1 MFNKKLIINSTILST
16 PGIIAIFISLVSI
29 PAHLSIAGIE
39 NYGNYIFFH
48 IFLTLSFLFNFGIA
62 KSIVISANNFPKFK
76 NQIAGEG
83 LNYTLAVCLIIFLI
97 TLIVNFFFKNIISS
111 YEFFYIELYV
121 FGLLTSLIFLC
132 FEGILQGNEKFKLQ
146 SLFNFIFY
154 SLALSAPSIM
164 LIFFQDLTLKKLII
178 ISNIIKFI
186 SILLMFFVILKNN
199 LLTQSK
205 KKLLLNNLK
214 KNSKWLTL
222 NSILV
227 QFYDVFDKYLIKIFL
242 GPVYLATYSIPQQIT
257 GKLSVLSKGFSAF
270 LLPFL
275 SRKNHNNKDFNTS
288 LTIFI
293 KIFPIFIFLLFPF
306 YSILLKLWLGE
317 QYNQEILVLTK
328 IFSLSIIFGCASHIL
343 ITKFEASQTLRENL
357 KFESFLLPFFLLAI
371 FLLILNSFSLITISL
386 VIFFK
391 ELVLLILRINFFK
404 KKIPNVRSYYFYLLI
419 FNIVLFFF
427 VYDETLFIL

>member
-1 MFNKKLIINSTILST
+1 MFSKKLIINSAILSI
-16 PGIIAIFISLVSI
+16 PGIISIFISIISI
-29 PAHLSIAGIE
+29 PIHLNIAGIE

-48 IFLTLSFLFNFGIA
+48 IFLSLSFLLNFGIA
-62 KSIVISANNFPKFK
+62 KSIVISTNNFPKFK

-83 LNYTLAVCLIIFLI
+83 LKY
-97 TLIVNFFFKNIISS
+97 TLIVCIIILLLFFIANFFLKNIISS
-111 YEFFYIELYV
+111 YKFFYIEYYL
-121 FGLLTSLIFLC
+121 FGLLISLIFLC
-132 FEGILQGNEKFKLQ
+132 FESILQGNEKFKLQ

-199 LLTQSK
+199 LLIQSK
-205 KKLLLNNLK
+205 KKFLLNNLK

-275 SRKNHNNKDFNTS
+275 SRKNHKNKDFNTS

-293 KIFPIFIFLLFPF
+293 KIFPIFIFILFPF
-306 YSILLKLWLGE
+306 YSTLLKLWLGE

-328 IFSLSIIFGCASHIL
+328 IFSLSIIFACASHIL
-343 ITKFEASQTLRENL
+343 ITKFEASQTLKENL
-357 KFESFLLPFFLLAI
+357 KFESFLLPFFLVTI
-371 FLLILNSFSLITISL
+371 FLLISNSFSLVIISL
-386 VIFFK
+386 VIFSK
-391 ELVLLILRINFFK
+391 ELILLFLRINFLK
-404 KKIPNVRSYYFYLLI
+404 KEITNVRTYYYYLAI
-419 FNIVLFFF
+419 FNLILFFSI
-427 VYDETLFIL
+427 YDQTLFIF

>member
-1 MFNKKLIINSTILST
+1 MFKKKLIINSTILST

-29 PAHLSIAGIE
+29 PAHLDIAGIE
-39 NYGNYIFFH
+39 NYGNYLFFH

-83 LNYTLAVCLIIFLI
+83 LNYTLVVCLIIFLL
-97 TLIVNFFFKNIISS
+97 TLIINFFFKNIISS
-111 YEFFYIELYV
+111 YKFFYIELYV

-199 LLTQSK
+199 LLIQSK
-205 KKLLLNNLK
+205 KKFLLNNLK

-242 GPVYLATYSIPQQIT
+242 GPVYLATYSISQQIT

-275 SRKNHNNKDFNTS
+275 SKKNHNNKDFNTS

-357 KFESFLLPFFLLAI
+357 KFESFLLPFFLLTI
-371 FLLILNSFSLITISL
+371 FLLILNSFSLTAISL

-391 ELVLLILRINFFK
+391 ELVLLIFRINFFK
-404 KKIPNVRSYYFYLLI
+404 KNITNVRTYYFYLLI
-419 FNIVLFFF
+419 FNIVLFFS
-427 VYDETLFIL
+427 VYDETLFIF

>member
-29 PAHLSIAGIE
+29 PAHLGIAGIE

-83 LNYTLAVCLIIFLI
+83 LNYTLVVCLIVFLL
-97 TLIVNFFFKNIISS
+97 TLIINFFFKNIISS

-154 SLALSAPSIM
+154 SLALSTPSLM

-178 ISNIIKFI
+178 ISNIIKFM

-199 LLTQSK
+199 LITQSK
-205 KKLLLNNLK
+205 KRFLFNNLK

-242 GPVYLATYSIPQQIT
+242 GPVYLATYSISQQIT

-288 LTIFI
+288 LTIII
-293 KIFPIFIFLLFPF
+293 KIFPVFIFLLFPF

-343 ITKFEASQTLRENL
+343 VTKFEASQTLRENL
-357 KFESFLLPFFLLAI
+357 KFESFLLPFFLLTI
-371 FLLILNSFSLITISL
+371 FLLILNSFSLTTISL

-391 ELVLLILRINFFK
+391 ELVLLIFRINFFK
-404 KKIPNVRSYYFYLLI
+404 KNITNVRTYYFYLLI
-419 FNIVLFFF
+419 FNIVLFFS
-427 VYDETLFIL
+427 VYDETLFIF

>member
-1 MFNKKLIINSTILST
+1 VLSKKLIINSTILSI

-29 PAHLSIAGIE
+29 PAHLRIAGIE

-62 KSIVISANNFPKFK
+62 KSIVISGNNFPKFK

-83 LNYTLAVCLIIFLI
+83 LNYTLAICLIIFLL
-97 TLIVNFFFKNIISS
+97 TLIINFFFKNIVSS

-132 FEGILQGNEKFKLQ
+132 FEGILQGNEEFKLQ

-186 SILLMFFVILKNN
+186 SILLMFLVILKNN
-199 LLTQSK
+199 LLIQSK
-205 KKLLLNNLK
+205 KKFLFNNLK

-275 SRKNHNNKDFNTS
+275 SRKNHKNKDFNTS
-288 LTIFI
+288 LIIFI
-293 KIFPIFIFLLFPF
+293 KIFPIFIFILFPF
-306 YSILLKLWLGE
+306 YSTLLKLWLGE

-343 ITKFEASQTLRENL
+343 VTKFEASQTLKENL

-371 FLLILNSFSLITISL
+371 FFLVFNSFSLIIISL

-391 ELVLLILRINFFK
+391 ELLLLILRINFFK
-404 KKIPNVRSYYFYLLI
+404 KNITNVRTYYFYLLI
-419 FNIVLFFF
+419 FNIVLFFS
-427 VYDETLFIL
+427 VYDETLPIF

>member
-1 MFNKKLIINSTILST
+1 MFSKKLIINSTILSA
-16 PGIIAIFISLVSI
+16 PGIVAIFISLVSI

-83 LNYTLAVCLIIFLI
+83 LNYTLLICLIIFVLALI
-97 TLIVNFFFKNIISS
+97 INFFFKNTISS

-178 ISNIIKFI
+178 ISNIIKFV
-186 SILLMFFVILKNN
+186 SILFMFFVVLKNN
-199 LLTQSK
+199 LLIQSK
-205 KKLLLNNLK
+205 KKFLFNNLK

-275 SRKNHNNKDFNTS
+275 SRKNHKNKDFNTS

-306 YSILLKLWLGE
+306 YSILLNLWLGE
-317 QYNQEILVLTK
+317 QYSQEILILTK

-343 ITKFEASQTLRENL
+343 VTKFEANQILRENL

-371 FLLILNSFSLITISL
+371 FWLILNSFSLIIISL

-391 ELVLLILRINFFK
+391 ELILLILRINFFK
-404 KKIPNVRSYYFYLLI
+404 KDIKNIRTYYFYLLI
-419 FNIVLFFF
+419 FNIVLFFS
-427 VYDETLFIL
+427 VYDETLLIF